1 MKNILNWIAHKIAST
16 GENQNF
22 ITFMAHSGIACSV
35 ILMFQGNLFITA
47 LAVILAVVKE
57 FWFDLHY
64 ELAPPQT
71 LVDSSLDFVG
81 YLTGITAALI
91 YIHV

>member
-1 MKNILNWIAHKIAST
+1 MKNMLNWIAHRIAST

-35 ILMFQGNLFITA
+35 ILMFRGNLFITA
-47 LAVILAVVKE
+47 LAVILAVIKE

-64 ELAPPQT
+64 ELSPPQT
-71 LVDSSLDFVG
+71 IGDSSLDFAG
-81 YLTGITAALI
+81 YLTGMVVALV
-91 YIHV
+91 YVHV

>member
-1 MKNILNWIAHKIAST
+1 MKNIFNWIAHRIAST

-35 ILMFQGNLFITA
+35 ILMFQGNLIIA
-47 LAVILAVVKE
+47 ELAVVLVAVKE

-64 ELAPPQT
+64 EKTPPQT
-71 LVDSSLDFVG
+71 FVDSSLDFVG
-81 YLTGITAALI
+81 YLTGIAVALL